1 MSTTLSNRFDI
12 SSHSAYIGGVSE
24 SSDRPTISDV
34 ARRASVSPST
44 ASLVFSGKGR
54 VSPATRA
61 RVTTAA
67 KELGYTGPDPRA
79 ASLRTGRS
87 GIIGVV
93 LEQRIDTAFRDPITT
108 LMLDGLADA
117 VAPLG
122 SGLLLLR
129 DLLPEDEVDDS
140 AGALSLRSAPV
151 DAVVLVGCSGRLAE
165 SVAVVRGRGIP
176 VVVIEGD
183 AGEGIPKIGLDN
195 REAQRTAAEHI
206 RDLGHSHVVVL
217 ALPFDVSRDSGWI
230 DDGAQPQV
238 DVTRDRLLGIRD
250 VYPDAPVYSAVSRI
264 DEGLTAGLAIL
275 ADPET
280 RPTAIIAQSDML
292 AAGVLRA
299 AAELGIRVP
308 EELSVTGFDGV
319 DIDGLAPRALTTL
332 VQPATAKGRAAGD
345 ALARMLRGEPAD
357 AIQFTCE
364 FRLGDSTG
372 PVPGQ

>member
-1 MSTTLSNRFDI
+1 M
-12 SSHSAYIGGVSE
+12 SE
-24 SSDRPTISDV
+24 SSDRPTIADV
-34 ARRASVSPST
+34 ARLASVSVST

-54 VSPATRA
+54 VSPATRE

-67 KELGYTGPDPRA
+67 AELGYAGPDPRA

-93 LEQRIDTAFRDPITT
+93 LEQRIDTAFRDPVTT

-129 DLLPEDEVDDS
+129 DLLPEDESDAP

-165 SVAVVRGRGIP
+165 SVGVVRGRGIP

-195 REAQRTAAEHI
+195 REAQRAAAEHL
-206 RDLGHSHVVVL
+206 RGLGHTDVVVL
-217 ALPFDVSRDSGWI
+217 ALPFDVSRESGWI
-230 DDGAQPQV
+230 DAGAEPHV
-238 DVTRDRLLGIRD
+238 DVTRDRMIGIRD
-250 VYPDAPVYSAVSRI
+250 IYPEAPVYSAVSRI
-264 DEGLTAGLAIL
+264 DEGLVAGHAIL
-275 ADPET
+275 ADPLT

-299 AAELGIRVP
+299 AAELGISVP
-308 EELSVTGFDGV
+308 DQLSVTGFDGV

-332 VQPATAKGRAAGD
+332 VQPASAKGRAAGD
-345 ALARMLRGEPAD
+345 ALARMLRGESA
-357 AIQFTCE
+357 ASLEFTCE
-364 FRLGDSTG
+364 FRIGDSTG
-372 PVPGQ
+372 PVPRS